1 MVVAIAHQSP
11 NTYPQMPGGHSM
23 NGCTSPLFDA
33 FHSDHAELGRG
44 LYEIETELRGHDIE
58 AAKAA
63 AERLDRDGGA
73 HIVFEEQYF
82 YPALRRL
89 LGGEVVDRFYR
100 EHGEGLDLIQSLVQI
115 PAGDQLTDKQRREL
129 ISDAEVMERH
139 VVECGELFGA
149 MGRIPPEE
157 QKALHAELLRLRELA
172 PRWTEVGGK

>member
-1 MVVAIAHQSP
+1 
-11 NTYPQMPGGHSM
+11 M
-23 NGCTSPLFDA
+23 NGRMSPLFDA

-73 HIVFEEQYF
+73 HIAFEEHYF

-89 LGGEVVDRFYR
+89 LGSEVVDRFYR
-100 EHGEGLDLIQSLVQI
+100 EHGEGLDVIRSLVQI
-115 PAGDQLTDKQRREL
+115 PAGGQLTEKQRHEL
-129 ISDAEVMERH
+129 LSEAEVMQRH

-149 MGRIPPEE
+149 MGRIPPKE
-157 QKALHAELLRLRELA
+157 QEALHAELLRLRELA
-172 PRWTEVGGK
+172 PRWTDVDGQKEMGM